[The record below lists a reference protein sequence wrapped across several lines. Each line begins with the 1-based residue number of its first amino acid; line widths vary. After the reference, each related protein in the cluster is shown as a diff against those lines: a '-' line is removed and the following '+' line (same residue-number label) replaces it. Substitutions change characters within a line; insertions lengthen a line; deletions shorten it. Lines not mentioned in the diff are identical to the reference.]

1 LAVVAVDAKINIE
14 KWNLLKQVQIHPLNL
29 GTHDKP
35 QMEKLNIDLD
45 PSIVEELLKQY
56 KND

>member
-1 LAVVAVDAKINIE
+1 VQDMKME

>member
-1 LAVVAVDAKINIE
+1 MV
-14 KWNLLKQVQIHPLNL
+14 KWNLLKEVQIRPLNL

-35 QMEKLNIDLD
+35 QMAKLNIDLH
-45 PSIVEELLKQY
+45 PSIVEELLKEY

>member
-1 LAVVAVDAKINIE
+1 MKME
-14 KWNLLKQVQIHPLNL
+14 KSNLLKEVQIRLLNL

-35 QMEKLNIDLD
+35 QMVKLNINLD
-45 PSIVEELLKQY
+45 PSIVEDLLKKY